1 MRHTVLTLMTSALLS
16 ALLGGCATRSTDTHA
31 PPADLSPAPSAAAVL
46 SKPAGECPVWVYR
59 TQSMFMMLSPSLPYI
74 FVNGVEIGT
83 IAIGR
88 SFCLNLPAGKYQV
101 ASREPLLYMPGST
114 SGSVIVEVKEGVP
127 PQYIRYSKEMG
138 AVIPMGAGVS
148 VQGNSQLRSATKA
161 EWEARR

>member
-1 MRHTVLTLMTSALLS
+1 MRHAALTLMIAAVTPILLV
-16 ALLGGCATRSTDTHA
+16 GCATPGSAQHTL
-31 PPADLSPAPSAAAVL
+31 PADVSPAPPVAVML
-46 SKPAGECPVWVYR
+46 SKPPGECPVWVYR
-59 TQSMFMMLSPSLPYI
+59 TQTMFGILSPSLPYI

-114 SGSVIVEVKEGVP
+114 SGSVIVEVKEGEP

-138 AVIPMGAGVS
+138 AVIPMGVGVS
-148 VQGNSQLRSATKA
+148 VQGNTQLRSATKA